1 MVQTV
6 LAQSAGT
13 RARLQSLTAPLW
25 QQHGWIHCS
34 AGNVHVHVPLR
45 FVFFQRQDQVG
56 GKDSFSSKFICFNY
70 YSYWEWTME
79 CFLDLSW
86 PKPSLSSVFPW
97 PYPVT
102 LGKLSLL
109 LSFLWPWGLVLLW
122 SPAEQDSP
130 WLPSLQSCTLW
141 SVVNMSWPML
151 SFWAKQFLV
160 QGLRNDL
167 DKKKKK
173 RERFLQ
179 VEAEDG
185 LKEAVSSYWGW
196 KRFRSSCVLRTSAA
210 VRQVCHTSIFFWV
223 HYATDFYF
231 SSQASTVHVSWKG
244 IHNSLG
250 LSQVQRS

>member
-109 LSFLWPWGLVLLW
+109 LSFCGLGGLCCCEAPQNRTALGCHLC
-122 SPAEQDSP
+122 SPAPFGLWWICPDPCFLSEQSG
-130 WLPSLQSCTLW
+130 
-141 SVVNMSWPML
+141 SWC
-151 SFWAKQFLV
+151 
-160 QGLRNDL
+160 R
-167 DKKKKK
+167 
-173 RERFLQ
+173 
-179 VEAEDG
+179 
-185 LKEAVSSYWGW
+185 VSEM
-196 KRFRSSCVLRTSAA
+196 T
-210 VRQVCHTSIFFWV
+210 
-223 HYATDFYF
+223 
-231 SSQASTVHVSWKG
+231 
-244 IHNSLG
+244 
-250 LSQVQRS
+250 